1 MHPSLAHRG
10 SAFWLVFG
18 LVAILTF
25 PALGQSTGGRILG
38 RVADPTGA
46 VLAGVKITLVNEA
59 TGASRETQT
68 NASGDYTFVEVV
80 PGTYRVEYELAGF
93 KKSVQKSVTVDVN
106 QVVTLNQILA
116 IGATQ
121 ETVEVTSEA
130 PQVDTT
136 STQLG
141 AVINDR
147 SVNELPL
154 NTRDTYQFLQL
165 QPGVQSQLGS
175 SGSLFYG
182 SDSAGSVS
190 VNGGRGRSNNFSVNG
205 GDANDQFVNL
215 PTIQPTPDSIEEFR
229 VITNTFDA
237 EYGRNSGAV
246 VNVITKSGTNN
257 FHGNV
262 YEYFRNKV
270 LNAQGYFNTVKP
282 QFNQNQFGGTFGGP
296 IKKDRTF
303 FFVSY
308 EGRRIVQGQSGSQV
322 LVPTTPER
330 TGDFSGIGGFV
341 QNTANTPDQ
350 ISNGFVAQV
359 LNGRPGC
366 GAAIATEHGAAPAAG
381 AGWNAIFP
389 NGVIP
394 TQCQDPVA
402 ADLLQK
408 YIPAANVGA
417 NTFQAVP
424 SGTDFQDQ
432 FTIRFD
438 HKITDHQ
445 SFTAYYYYTDDANF
459 QPFSFFQA
467 AGANIPGFG
476 SNNDSRYQQVNLSHT
491 WTIGNALVNEGRF
504 TYMREGQHG
513 FLKPQTTNAVTGSC
527 SSAVQQFCFTG
538 LSDSSAINALAGS
551 ASGNPAFGI
560 TPGLGATHEGVPFT
574 TISGGA
580 VIGNNFEGQLPQVG
594 NSFQWSDS
602 LTWVKGNHT
611 MKFGIDVRRARFDQT
626 LYFNVNGA
634 PVISSSSSNAVITAD
649 GDNYA
654 GYLLGLVDS
663 YTQGAAQSESVR
675 STSLYPFAEDSWK
688 IKPNLTLNY
697 GLRWELD
704 TPLTDISHH
713 VQTFRPGQNSTVYP
727 CTLTAAEQASFGQ
740 PNCLSAGVLPT
751 GLVFPGDKGVPAA
764 LTQTYYKAFAPRIGL
779 AYSPNHDSGF
789 LGKLFG
795 SNGKTSIRTGWGLFY
810 NPMEQLVMEQFGAE
824 PPFGGSTF
832 LSGTF
837 FNTPFVGQNGTVSP
851 NPYNGILH
859 PTPGQPQDWQKFR
872 PIELFGEFQPHMRT
886 QYSAQYNLNIQRELA
901 KDLMLQFGYVGS
913 QGHRLLASHDINPS
927 NPQTCLDMINI
938 SQYYAPTLPN
948 GNPNPNANPTLNADY
963 GCGPTLEDSLWT
975 LPANS
980 IPVGYSLHMPY
991 GPTAVFSGPTN
1002 PALTLV
1008 GLRPYSS
1015 PNCNPITAAGC
1026 PVDGVPVFTD
1036 IFAEDTI
1043 ATSSYNAFEAML
1055 EKRFSKGLQFQA
1067 AYTFS
1072 KSMDEASSFEETLD
1086 PFNFRN
1092 SRALSLFNSAQRFV
1106 ISYFWDLPIPKH
1118 SGWVGKLANDWAV
1131 SGITE
1136 FQSGFPIRLS
1146 NDSINASTDTELINS
1161 FFFVGTEAPQR
1172 VAPFTTLNPKTSG
1185 GYWFNASDFANPPLG
1200 QFNVGTQRTICCG
1213 PGLNNTD
1220 FSVHKLINLTETK
1233 YFQFRAE
1240 IFNIANHTQFTNP
1253 DGNLGD
1259 GPLFGKITSARDP
1272 RLVQFAL
1279 KLFF

>member
-1 MHPSLAHRG
+1 MHPSLAHRV
-10 SAFWLVFG
+10 SASWLAVLG
-18 LVAILTF
+18 LLTILSV
-25 PALGQSTGGRILG
+25 PAFSQSTGGRILG

-46 VLAGVKITLVNEA
+46 VLAGVKVTLTNEA
-59 TGASRETQT
+59 TGATRDTQT
-68 NASGDYTFVEVV
+68 NASGDYTFVEIV
-80 PGTYRVEYELAGF
+80 PGTYRVEYELTGF
-93 KKSVQKSVTVDVN
+93 KKSVQKTVTVDVN
-106 QVVTLNQILA
+106 QVVTLNQTLT

-246 VNVITKSGTNN
+246 VNVITKSGTNA
-257 FHGNV
+257 FHGNL
-262 YEYFRNKV
+262 YEYFRNTV

-303 FFVSY
+303 FFLSY
-308 EGRRIVQGQSGSQV
+308 EGRRIRQGQSGSQV
-322 LVPTTPER
+322 LVPTGPQR
-330 TGDFSGIGGFV
+330 TGDFSGLASAGQQFAGS
-341 QNTANTPDQ
+341 
-350 ISNGFVAQV
+350 ISDPFVAQV

-366 GAAIATEHGAAPAAG
+366 TNAILAVTGATAPAAG
-381 AGWNAIFP
+381 AAWNSIFP

-394 TQCQDPVA
+394 TACQDPVA
-402 ADLLQK
+402 ANLLQK
-408 YIPAANVGA
+408 YIPNANVGT
-417 NTFQAVP
+417 NVFQAVP
-424 SGTDFQDQ
+424 VGGDFQDQ
-432 FTIRFD
+432 FTIRID
-438 HKITDHQ
+438 HKLTEHQ
-445 SFTAYYYYTDDANF
+445 SLTGYYYYTDDANF

-476 SNNDSRYQQVNLSHT
+476 SNNDSRYQQVNVSHT
-491 WTIGNALVNEGRF
+491 WTISNAVVNEARF
-504 TYMREGQHG
+504 TYMREGQLG
-513 FLKPQTTNAVTGSC
+513 FQSPQTNNLVTASC
-527 SSAVQQFCFTG
+527 SSAAQKFCFTG

-560 TPGLGATHEGVPFT
+560 TPGLGATHEGVPFI

-580 VIGNNFEGQLPQVG
+580 VIGNNFEGQLPQIG
-594 NSFQWSDS
+594 NTYQGSDS

-611 MKFGIDVRRARFDQT
+611 MKFGIDVRRSSFNQT

-634 PVISSSSSNAVITAD
+634 PVVDSSSANAVITAD

-654 GYLLGLVDS
+654 GYLLGLADS
-663 YTQGAAQSESVR
+663 YTQGAAQSEAIR
-675 STSLYPFAEDSWK
+675 STSVYPFAQDSWK
-688 IKPNLTLNY
+688 IRPNITLNY

-727 CTLTAAEQASFGQ
+727 CTLTPAEQASFGQ
-740 PNCLSAGVLPT
+740 PTCLAAGVLPT
-751 GLVFPGDKGVPAA
+751 GLVFPGDKGVPDA

-779 AYSPNHDSGF
+779 AYSP
-789 LGKLFG
+789 G
-795 SNGKTSIRTGWGLFY
+795 SSGKTSIRAGWGLFY

-832 LSGTF
+832 LPPSF
-837 FNTPFVGQNGTVSP
+837 FNTPFISQSGTVNP
-851 NPYNGILH
+851 NPYNGILN
-859 PTPGQPQDWQKFR
+859 PIAGQAQDWQKFR
-872 PIELFGEFQPHMRT
+872 SIELFGEFQPHMRT
-886 QYSAQYNLNIQRELA
+886 QYTAQYNLNIQRELA
-901 KDLMLQFGYVGS
+901 KDLMLQVGYVGS

-927 NPQTCLDMINI
+927 NPQTCLDII
-938 SQYYAPTLPN
+938 SLANQ
-948 GNPNPNANPTLNADY
+948 NPNNVLSGPPSSNPIQNN
-963 GCGPTLEDSLWT
+963 CGPAAEDAEFFIP
-975 LPANS
+975 PAVRA
-980 IPVGYSLHMPY
+980 PAGGFHVPY
-991 GPTAVFSGPTN
+991 GPNGPTVI
-1002 PALTLV
+1002 PAGAPIGSVAPNGLTLV

-1015 PNCNPITAAGC
+1015 PTCNPFSGANC
-1026 PVDGVPVFTD
+1026 PADGIPVFTD

-1043 ATSSYNAFEAML
+1043 ASSNYNAFEAML

-1072 KSMDEASSFEETLD
+1072 RSIDQASSFEETLD
-1086 PFNFRN
+1086 PFSFDS

-1118 SGWVGKLANDWAV
+1118 SGWVGKLVNDWAV
-1131 SGITE
+1131 SGITS

-1146 NDSINASTDTELINS
+1146 NDSINSSTDSELINS

-1172 VAPFTTLNPKTSG
+1172 VAPFTTLNPKTNG
-1185 GYWFNASDFANPPLG
+1185 GYWFNGSDFASPPLG
-1200 QFNVGTQRTICCG
+1200 QFNTGTQRTICCG

-1220 FSVHKLINLTETK
+1220 FAVHKQIAITESK
-1233 YFQFRAE
+1233 YFQFRGE

-1259 GPLFGKITSARDP
+1259 GALFGKITSARDP

>member
-1 MHPSLAHRG
+1 MYPSLAHRV
-10 SAFWLVFG
+10 SASWLAVLG
-18 LVAILTF
+18 LLTILSV
-25 PALGQSTGGRILG
+25 PAFSQSTGGRILG

-46 VLAGVKITLVNEA
+46 VLAGVKVTLTNEA
-59 TGASRETQT
+59 TGATRDTQT

-80 PGTYRVEYELAGF
+80 PGTYRVEYELTGF
-93 KKSVQKSVTVDVN
+93 KKSVQKTVTVDVN
-106 QVVTLNQILA
+106 QVVTLNQTLT

-246 VNVITKSGTNN
+246 VNVITKSGTNA
-257 FHGNV
+257 FHGNL
-262 YEYFRNKV
+262 YEYFRNTV

-303 FFVSY
+303 FFLSY
-308 EGRRIVQGQSGSQV
+308 EGRRIRQGQSGSQV
-322 LVPTTPER
+322 LVPTGPQR
-330 TGDFSGIGGFV
+330 TGDFSGLASAGQQFAGS
-341 QNTANTPDQ
+341 
-350 ISNGFVAQV
+350 ISDPFVAQV

-366 GAAIATEHGAAPAAG
+366 TNAILAVAGATAPAAG
-381 AGWNAIFP
+381 AAWNSIFP

-394 TQCQDPVA
+394 TACQDPVA
-402 ADLLQK
+402 ANLLQK
-408 YIPAANVGA
+408 YIPNANVGT
-417 NTFQAVP
+417 NVFQAVP
-424 SGTDFQDQ
+424 VGGDFQDQ
-432 FTIRFD
+432 FTIRID
-438 HKITDHQ
+438 HKLTEHQ
-445 SFTAYYYYTDDANF
+445 SLTGYYYYTDDANF

-476 SNNDSRYQQVNLSHT
+476 SNNDSRYQQVNVSHT
-491 WTIGNALVNEGRF
+491 WTISNAVVNEARF
-504 TYMREGQHG
+504 TYMREGQLG
-513 FLKPQTTNAVTGSC
+513 FQSPQTNNLVTASC
-527 SSAVQQFCFTG
+527 SSAAQKFCFTG

-560 TPGLGATHEGVPFT
+560 TPGLGATHEGVPFI

-580 VIGNNFEGQLPQVG
+580 VIGNNFEGQLPQIG
-594 NSFQWSDS
+594 NTYQGSDS

-611 MKFGIDVRRARFDQT
+611 MKFGIDVRRSSFNQT

-634 PVISSSSSNAVITAD
+634 PVVDSSSANAVITAD

-654 GYLLGLVDS
+654 GYLLGLADS
-663 YTQGAAQSESVR
+663 YTQGAAQSEAVR
-675 STSLYPFAEDSWK
+675 STSVYPFAQDSWK
-688 IKPNLTLNY
+688 IRPNITLNY

-727 CTLTAAEQASFGQ
+727 CTLTPAEQASFGQ
-740 PNCLSAGVLPT
+740 PTCLAAGVLPT
-751 GLVFPGDKGVPAA
+751 GLVFPGDKGVPDA

-779 AYSPNHDSGF
+779 AYSP
-789 LGKLFG
+789 G
-795 SNGKTSIRTGWGLFY
+795 SSGKTSIRAGWGLFY

-832 LSGTF
+832 LPPSF
-837 FNTPFVGQNGTVSP
+837 FNTPFISQSGTVNP
-851 NPYNGILH
+851 NPYNGILN
-859 PTPGQPQDWQKFR
+859 PIPGQAQDWQKFR
-872 PIELFGEFQPHMRT
+872 SIELFGEFQPHMRT
-886 QYSAQYNLNIQRELA
+886 QYTAQYNLNIQRELA
-901 KDLMLQFGYVGS
+901 KDLMLQVGYVGS

-927 NPQTCLDMINI
+927 NPQTCVDII
-938 SQYYAPTLPN
+938 SLANQ
-948 GNPNPNANPTLNADY
+948 NPNNVLSGPPSSNPIQNN
-963 GCGPTLEDSLWT
+963 CGPAAEDAEFFIP
-975 LPANS
+975 PAVRA
-980 IPVGYSLHMPY
+980 PAGGFHVPY
-991 GPTAVFSGPTN
+991 GPNGPTVI
-1002 PALTLV
+1002 PAGAPIGSVAPNGLTLV

-1015 PNCNPITAAGC
+1015 PTCNPFSGANC
-1026 PVDGVPVFTD
+1026 PADGIPVFTD

-1043 ATSSYNAFEAML
+1043 ANSNYNAFEAML

-1072 KSMDEASSFEETLD
+1072 RSIDQASSFEETLD
-1086 PFNFRN
+1086 PFSFDS

-1118 SGWVGKLANDWAV
+1118 SGWVGKLVNDWAV
-1131 SGITE
+1131 SGITS

-1146 NDSINASTDTELINS
+1146 NDSINSSTDSELINS

-1172 VAPFTTLNPKTSG
+1172 VAPFTTLNPKTNG
-1185 GYWFNASDFANPPLG
+1185 GYWFNGSDFASPPLG
-1200 QFNVGTQRTICCG
+1200 QFNTGTQRTICCG

-1220 FSVHKLINLTETK
+1220 FAVHKQIAITESK
-1233 YFQFRAE
+1233 YFQFRGE

-1259 GPLFGKITSARDP
+1259 GALFGKITSARDP

>member
-1 MHPSLAHRG
+1 VAHRFFVFCLAVL
-10 SAFWLVFG
+10 SFISIILSVPAFS
-18 LVAILTF
+18 
-25 PALGQSTGGRILG
+25 QSTGGRILG

-46 VLAGVKITLVNEA
+46 VLAGVKVVLTNEA
-59 TGASRETQT
+59 TGVGRDVQT
-68 NASGDYTFVEVV
+68 NPSGDYNFVEVV
-80 PGTYRVEYELAGF
+80 PGSYRVEYERTGF
-93 KKSVQKSVTVDVN
+93 KKSVQKNVIVDVN
-106 QVVTLNQILA
+106 QVVTLNQALE

-246 VNVITKSGTNN
+246 VNVITKSGTNA

-262 YEYFRNKV
+262 YEYFRNTV

-303 FFVSY
+303 FFLSY
-308 EGRRIVQGQSGSQV
+308 EGRRIRQGQSGSQV
-322 LVPTTPER
+322 LVPTTAQR
-330 TGDFSGIGGFV
+330 AGDFSGIASAGNQFTGG
-341 QNTANTPDQ
+341 
-350 ISNGFVAQV
+350 ISDPFVASV

-366 GAAIATEHGAAPAAG
+366 TNAILAVPGALAPAAG
-381 AGWNAIFP
+381 ANWNQIFP

-394 TQCQDPVA
+394 RQCQDPVA
-402 ADLLQK
+402 ADLLQR
-408 YIPAANVGA
+408 YVPNANVGG
-417 NTFQAVP
+417 NIFQAVP
-424 SGTDFQDQ
+424 VGGDFQDQ

-438 HKITDHQ
+438 HRLTDHQ
-445 SFTAYYYYTDDANF
+445 NLTAYYYYTDDANF

-476 SNNDSRYQQVNLSHT
+476 SSNDSRYQQVNLSHT
-491 WTIGNALVNEGRF
+491 WTINNALVNEARI
-504 TYMREGQHG
+504 TYMREGQLG
-513 FLKPQTTNAVTGSC
+513 FQSPQTNNLVSASC
-527 SSAVQQFCFTG
+527 TSAVQKFCFTG
-538 LSDSSAINALAGS
+538 LSDSSAINALA
-551 ASGNPAFGI
+551 ANPATGNPAFGI
-560 TPGLGATHEGVPFT
+560 TPGLTATHEGVPFT

-594 NSFQWSDS
+594 NTFQVSDS

-611 MKFGIDVRRARFDQT
+611 MKFGIDVRRSIFDQT

-634 PVISSSSSNAVITAD
+634 PVISSSSANAVITND

-654 GYLLGLVDS
+654 GYLLGLADS
-663 YTQGAAQSESVR
+663 YTQGAAQSEAIR
-675 STSLYPFAEDSWK
+675 STSVYPFAQDSWK
-688 IKPNLTLNY
+688 VTPNLTLNY

-727 CTLTAAEQASFGQ
+727 CTLNPAEQASFGQ
-740 PNCLSAGVLPT
+740 PNCLAAGVLPT
-751 GLVFPGDKGVPAA
+751 GLVFPGDRGVPAA

-779 AYSPNHDSGF
+779 AYSPNASSGF
-789 LGKLFG
+789 FNKLFG
-795 SNGKTSIRTGWGLFY
+795 NNGKTSIRTGWGLFY

-832 LSGTF
+832 LSGVF

-851 NPYNGILH
+851 NPYNGILN
-859 PTPGQPQDWQKFR
+859 PVPGQAQDWQRFR

-886 QYSAQYNLNIQRELA
+886 QYTAQYNFNIQRELA
-901 KDLMLQFGYVGS
+901 KDLMLQLGYVGT

-927 NPQTCLDMINI
+927 NPQTCLDII
-938 SQYYAPTLPN
+938 SVANVNPANVSSYGAPGT
-948 GNPNPNANPTLNADY
+948 
-963 GCGPTLEDSLWT
+963 CGPTLEDSQFT
-975 LPANS
+975 ISPTAIAPAGGFH
-980 IPVGYSLHMPY
+980 VPY
-991 GPTAVFSGPTN
+991 GPNGPTVI
-1002 PALTLV
+1002 PAGATIGSVAPTGLNLV

-1015 PNCNPITAAGC
+1015 PTCNPFNGVNC
-1026 PVDGVPVFTD
+1026 PADGIPVFTD

-1043 ATSSYNAFEAML
+1043 ASSNYNAFEAML
-1055 EKRFSKGLQFQA
+1055 EKRFSKGLQLQA

-1072 KSMDEASSFEETLD
+1072 KSIDQASSFEETLN
-1086 PFNFRN
+1086 PFAFDAN
-1092 SRALSLFNSAQRFV
+1092 RALSLFNSAQRFV
-1106 ISYFWDLPIPKH
+1106 ISYFWDLPLPRH
-1118 SGWVGKLANDWAV
+1118 TGWVSKIADDWAV
-1131 SGITE
+1131 SGITS

-1146 NDSINASTDTELINS
+1146 NDSINASSDTELVNS

-1172 VAPFTTLNPKTSG
+1172 VAPFQTLNPKTNG
-1185 GYWFNASDFANPPLG
+1185 GYWFNGTDFANPPLG
-1200 QFNVGTQRTICCG
+1200 QFNTGTQRTICCG

-1220 FSVHKLINLTETK
+1220 FAVHKKISLTESK
-1233 YFQFRAE
+1233 YLQFRGE

-1259 GPLFGKITSARDP
+1259 GALFGKITSARDP

>member
-1 MHPSLAHRG
+1 MCPSLDRRTLSFYLALLSLIAILPSPSLA
-10 SAFWLVFG
+10 
-18 LVAILTF
+18 
-25 PALGQSTGGRILG
+25 QSGRILG

-46 VLAGVKITLVNEA
+46 VLGSVKVTLTNEA
-59 TGASRETQT
+59 TGATRDTTSSG
-68 NASGDYTFVEVV
+68 SGDYTFVEVV
-80 PGTYRVEYELAGF
+80 PGVYDVQFELTGF
-93 KKSVQKSVTVDVN
+93 KKSVQKGFTVEVN
-106 QVVTLNQILA
+106 QVVTLNKVLDV
-116 IGATQ
+116 GATQ
-121 ETVEVTSEA
+121 EVVEVTSEA
-130 PQVDTT
+130 QQVDTT

-165 QPGVQSQLGS
+165 QPGVQSQLGG

-182 SDSAGSVS
+182 SDDAGAVS

-246 VNVITKSGTNN
+246 VNVITKSGTNA

-270 LNAQGYFNTVKP
+270 LNAQGYFNTIKP

-303 FFVSY
+303 FFLSY
-308 EGRRIVQGQSGSQV
+308 EGRRIRQGQSGSQV
-322 LVPTTPER
+322 LVPTTAER
-330 TGDFSGIGGFV
+330 TGDFSAIGSAGQQFGGSL
-341 QNTANTPDQ
+341 NDA
-350 ISNGFVAQV
+350 FAAQV

-366 GAAIATEHGAAPAAG
+366 TAAIAAVPGAQPAAAG
-381 AGWNAIFP
+381 VGWNSIFP

-394 TQCQDPVA
+394 SACQDPVA
-402 ADLLQK
+402 ADLLHR
-408 YIPAANVGA
+408 YIPTANVGS
-417 NTFQAVP
+417 NIFQAVP
-424 SGTDFQDQ
+424 VGSDFQDQ

-438 HKITDHQ
+438 HRITDHQ
-445 SFTAYYYYTDDANF
+445 SLTAYYYYTDDASF

-491 WTIGNALVNEGRF
+491 WTITNAVVNEGRF
-504 TYMREGQHG
+504 TYMREGQRG
-513 FLKPQTTNAVTGSC
+513 FQSPQTNNLVSASC
-527 SSAVQQFCFTG
+527 SAAVQKYCFTG
-538 LSDSSAINALAGS
+538 LSDSSAINALTGS
-551 ASGNPAFGI
+551 GPAFGI
-560 TPGLGATHEGVPFT
+560 TPGLDAKHEGVPFT

-580 VIGNNFEGQLPQVG
+580 VIGNNFEGQLPQIG
-594 NSFQWSDS
+594 NSYQWSDS

-611 MKFGIDVRRARFDQT
+611 LKFGIDVRRARFDQT

-634 PVISSSSSNAVITAD
+634 PVFSSSSSNAVITND

-663 YTQGAAQSESVR
+663 YTQGAAQSEAIR
-675 STSLYPFAEDSWK
+675 STSVYPFAQDSWK
-688 IKPNLTLNY
+688 SRPNVTLNY

-727 CTLTAAEQASFGQ
+727 CTLNPAEQLSFGQ
-740 PNCLSAGVLPT
+740 PNCLAAGVLPT
-751 GLVFPGDKGVPAA
+751 GLVFPGDQGVPAA

-779 AYSPNHDSGF
+779 AYSPDATSGL

-795 SNGKTSIRTGWGLFY
+795 SGGKTSIRTGWGLFY

-837 FNTPFVGQNGTVSP
+837 FNTPFVSQAGTVNP
-851 NPYNGILH
+851 NPYNGILN
-859 PTPGQPQDWQKFR
+859 PTPGQPQDWQRFR

-886 QYSAQYNLNIQRELA
+886 QYTAQYNLNIQRELA
-901 KDLMLQFGYVGS
+901 KDLMLQVGYVGT

-927 NPQTCLDMINI
+927 TPQTCLDII
-938 SQYYAPTLPN
+938 SLA
-948 GNPNPNANPTLNADY
+948 NANPANVSSFGSPVT
-963 GCGPTLEDSLWT
+963 CGPALEDTQFNISPT
-975 LPANS
+975 AIAP
-980 IPVGYSLHMPY
+980 PGGFHVPY
-991 GPTAVFSGPTN
+991 GPNGPTVI
-1002 PALTLV
+1002 PAGTPIGSVAPTGLNLV

-1015 PNCNPITAAGC
+1015 PTCNPFNGVNC
-1026 PVDGVPVFTD
+1026 PADGIPVFTD

-1043 ATSSYNAFEAML
+1043 ANSNYNAFEAML

-1072 KSMDEASSFEETLD
+1072 KSIDQASSFEETLN
-1086 PFNFRN
+1086 PYNFDA

-1106 ISYFWDLPIPKH
+1106 ISYFWDLPIPKY
-1118 SGWVGKLANDWAV
+1118 SGFKGKVLDDWAV

-1146 NDSINASTDTELINS
+1146 NDSINASSDTELINS

-1172 VAPFTTLNPKTSG
+1172 VAPFTTLNPKKSG
-1185 GYWFNASDFANPPLG
+1185 GYWFNGSDFANPPLG
-1200 QFNVGTQRTICCG
+1200 QFNNGTQRTICCG

-1220 FSVHKLINLTETK
+1220 FSVHKLITLTESK
-1233 YFQFRAE
+1233 YMQFRAE

>member
-1 MHPSLAHRG
+1 MAPSLTRRPAAWLLAVVG
-10 SAFWLVFG
+10 LLISIPAFS
-18 LVAILTF
+18 
-25 PALGQSTGGRILG
+25 QSTGGRILG
-38 RVADPTGA
+38 RVADPTAA
-46 VLAGVKITLVNEA
+46 VLAGVKVTLTNEA
-59 TGASRETQT
+59 TGAARDTQT
-68 NASGDYTFVEVV
+68 NTNGDYTFVEVV
-80 PGTYRVEYELAGF
+80 PGSYRVEYELTGF

-106 QVVTLNQILA
+106 QVVTLNQTLA

-130 PQVDTT
+130 PQVDTS

-257 FHGNV
+257 FHGNL
-262 YEYFRNKV
+262 YEYFRNTV

-303 FFVSY
+303 FFLSY
-308 EGRRIVQGQSGSQV
+308 EGRRIRQGQSGSQV
-322 LVPTTPER
+322 LVPTGPQR
-330 TGDFSGIGGFV
+330 TGDFSGLASAGQQFTGG
-341 QNTANTPDQ
+341 
-350 ISNGFVAQV
+350 ISDPFVAQA

-366 GAAIATEHGAAPAAG
+366 TNAILAVPGAVTPAAG
-381 AGWNAIFP
+381 VGWNSIFP

-394 TQCQDPVA
+394 TPCQDPVA
-402 ADLLQK
+402 ANLLQRF
-408 YIPAANVGA
+408 IPAANVGGDI
-417 NTFQAVP
+417 FQAVP
-424 SGTDFQDQ
+424 VGGDFQDQ
-432 FTIRFD
+432 FTIRID
-438 HKITDHQ
+438 HKLTEHQ
-445 SFTAYYYYTDDANF
+445 SLTGYYYYTDDANF

-476 SNNDSRYQQVNLSHT
+476 SNNDSRYQQVNVSHT
-491 WTIGNALVNEGRF
+491 WTVNNAVVNEARF
-504 TYMREGQHG
+504 TYMREGQLG
-513 FLKPQTTNAVTGSC
+513 FQAPQTNNLLTASC
-527 SSAVQQFCFTG
+527 TSAAQKFCFTG

-560 TPGLGATHEGVPFT
+560 TPGLGATHEGVPFIT
-574 TISGGA
+574 VSGGA
-580 VIGNNFEGQLPQVG
+580 VIGNNFEGQLPQIG
-594 NSFQWSDS
+594 NTYQGSDS

-611 MKFGIDVRRARFDQT
+611 MKFGIDVRRSSFNQT

-634 PVISSSSSNAVITAD
+634 PVVDSSSSNAVLTAD

-654 GYLLGLVDS
+654 GYLLGLLDS
-663 YTQGAAQSESVR
+663 YTQGAAQSEAIR
-675 STSLYPFAEDSWK
+675 STSVYPFAQDSWK
-688 IKPNLTLNY
+688 IRPNITLNY

-713 VQTFRPGQNSTVYP
+713 VQTFRPGQNTTVYP
-727 CTLTAAEQASFGQ
+727 CTLTPAEQASFGQ
-740 PNCLSAGVLPT
+740 PTCLAAGVLPT
-751 GLVFPGDKGVPAA
+751 GLVFPGDKGVPDA

-779 AYSPNHDSGF
+779 AYSP
-789 LGKLFG
+789 G
-795 SNGKTSIRTGWGLFY
+795 SSGKTSIRAGWGLFY

-832 LSGTF
+832 LPPSF
-837 FNTPFVGQNGTVSP
+837 LNTPFVSQSGTVNP
-851 NPYNGILH
+851 NPYNGILN
-859 PTPGQPQDWQKFR
+859 PVPGQPQDWQKFR
-872 PIELFGEFQPHMRT
+872 SIELFGEFQPHMRT
-886 QYSAQYNLNIQRELA
+886 QYSAQYNFNIQRELA
-901 KDLMLQFGYVGS
+901 KDLMLQLGYVGS

-927 NPQTCLDMINI
+927 NPQTCLDII
-938 SQYYAPTLPN
+938 SLANT
-948 GNPNPNANPTLNADY
+948 NPANVSSFGTPAT
-963 GCGPTLEDSLWT
+963 CGPALEDTQYIISPSAVA
-975 LPANS
+975 PAGGFH
-980 IPVGYSLHMPY
+980 VPY
-991 GPTAVFSGPTN
+991 GPTGPTVI
-1002 PALTLV
+1002 PAGTSIGSVAPNGLNLV

-1015 PNCNPITAAGC
+1015 PTCNPFSGVNC
-1026 PVDGVPVFTD
+1026 PADGIPVFTD

-1043 ATSSYNAFEAML
+1043 ANSNYNAFEAML

-1072 KSMDEASSFEETLD
+1072 RSIDQASSFEETLD
-1086 PFNFRN
+1086 PYSFGA

-1106 ISYFWDLPIPKH
+1106 ISYFWALPIPKH
-1118 SGWVGKLANDWAV
+1118 SGWVGKVIDDWAV
-1131 SGITE
+1131 SGITS

-1146 NDSINASTDTELINS
+1146 NDSINSSTDTELINS

-1172 VAPFTTLNPKTSG
+1172 VAPFQTLNPRKTG
-1185 GYWFNASDFANPPLG
+1185 GYWFNGTDFVSPPLG
-1200 QFNVGTQRTICCG
+1200 QFNTGTQRTICCG

-1220 FSVHKLINLTETK
+1220 FAVHKQIAITETK
-1233 YFQFRAE
+1233 YFQFRGE
-1240 IFNIANHTQFTNP
+1240 IFNIANHTQFVNP

-1259 GPLFGKITSARDP
+1259 GAQFGKITSARDP